1 MMDRRTVL
9 KVGTALSAATLVPV
23 LRASA
28 GVLGASG
35 SPAIERYVFDER
47 FAEAI
52 SAGRNAAATGIPANG
67 VNGDLTALWYND
79 LHHRWK
85 ERPMTLAGLTA
96 EDALF
101 VLGTLAPAYRMRV
114 VEESEWGV
122 ARSIGPRPIG
132 ERPLYSW
139 IIAPIDRG

>member
-1 MMDRRTVL
+1 MIERRTVL
-9 KVGTALSAATLVPV
+9 KVGAALSASTLVPAF
-23 LRASA
+23 RASA
-28 GVLGASG
+28 GVLGAGSG
-35 SPAIERYVFDER
+35 PAIERYVFDER

-52 SAGRNAAATGIPANG
+52 AAGRNAADTGIPVIG
-67 VNGDLTALWYND
+67 IDGDLTALWYSD

-85 ERPMTLAGLTA
+85 EKPMTLAGLTA

-114 VEESEWGV
+114 VEESQWGV

-139 IIAPIDRG
+139 IIAPIDRS